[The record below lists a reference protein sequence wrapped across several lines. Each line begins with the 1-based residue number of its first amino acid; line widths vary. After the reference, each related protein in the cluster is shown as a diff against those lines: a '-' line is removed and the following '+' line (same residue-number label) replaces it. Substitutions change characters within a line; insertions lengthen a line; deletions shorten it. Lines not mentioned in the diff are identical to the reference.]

1 MNLTQRNRNVSRRI
15 DLHKRIISTIHKKIV
30 RNEFPALTKH
40 TIRINQP
47 LPLRVVIPAPEPI
60 QPSLLIV
67 DIPTIPER
75 IKFPQR
81 TRHGAGAGQQP
92 APCII
97 VVFNHINVV
106 GVNQRTLPL
115 NRLAVAI
122 PQCSCPPSLHFPCT
136 CTKCAGIICIDKAA
150 I

>member
-1 MNLTQRNRNVSRRI
+1 MNLMQRNRNVSRGI

-40 TIRINQP
+40 TIRINKP
-47 LPLRVVIPAPEPI
+47 LPLRVIIPAPEPI
-60 QPSLLIV
+60 QTGLLIV

-81 TRHGAGAGQQP
+81 TRHGAGGGQQP

-122 PQCSCPPSLHFPCT
+122 PQCSCAPSLHFPCT
-136 CTKCAGIICIDKAA
+136 FVEIHPAVC
-150 I
+150 